1 MADERKWQTMST
13 VNTSPVYNATSW
25 VNSATPPID
34 ADHLNNIETGIL
46 NATQVTNNTVGAV
59 NTLKE
64 NVETLDTDIKN
75 LDTKLTAADTTL
87 DKKIKELTFETIYNQ
102 TKTTIVFDGG
112 EETDN

>member
-13 VNTSPVYNATSW
+13 VNDAPAYNKTTW
-25 VNSATPPID
+25 NNSATPPID

-46 NATQVTNNTVGAV
+46 NATQVTNDTVGAV
-59 NTLKE
+59 NTLKG
-64 NVETLDTDIKN
+64 NVETLDTDIKT
-75 LDTKLTAADTTL
+75 LDTKLTAADTAL
-87 DKKIKELTFETIYNQ
+87 DNKIKQLTFETIYNQ